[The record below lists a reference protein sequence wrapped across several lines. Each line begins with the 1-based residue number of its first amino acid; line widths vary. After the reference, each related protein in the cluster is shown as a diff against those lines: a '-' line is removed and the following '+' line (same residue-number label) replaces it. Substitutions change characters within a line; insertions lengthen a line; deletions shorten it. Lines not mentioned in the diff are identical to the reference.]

1 MNEWVTVIVGH
12 HEDQCHSLS
21 WASNLGSDYDIIAS
35 GGQDNQILVWQRDT
49 KRHDW
54 EKRSLIPTD
63 FPVINVAWN
72 QSGPV
77 VLQVTLENGVTQL
90 YKEQIIAKGDWDL
103 MATIDTEGVV
113 IEHN

>member
-72 QSGPV
+72 QSG
-77 VLQVTLENGVTQL
+77 
-90 YKEQIIAKGDWDL
+90 IIRNLFFRSSCTTSYIRKWCYTAL
-103 MATIDTEGVV
+103 
-113 IEHN
+113 